1 MDSAATGGGLM
12 ELLGTAFVQR
22 ALLAGLLIGLL
33 TSYYGVFVVQRRLSF
48 LGNGL
53 AHAAFGG
60 VALGLLLDWQP
71 LWVAVPFTVL
81 AAVGII
87 WVQQR
92 TRIGGDTAIGIFFA
106 TSMALGVLF
115 LSLRRTYSADAFSI
129 LFGDLLFINR
139 ADLWAAAAMLLAT
152 LAMLPMWGR
161 WAYATFDRELSAAD
175 RLPVLRDD
183 YLLAVC
189 LAVTVV
195 IASKLVGIVL
205 VAAMLVIP
213 AATARQLA
221 PTFRLMTLASL
232 GVSVAG
238 VLAGMLVSL
247 QANLPAG
254 PSVILVQATLF
265 FLAAFLRR

>member
-1 MDSAATGGGLM
+1 MM

-22 ALLAGLLIGLL
+22 ALAAGLIVGLL

-60 VALGLLLDWQP
+60 VALGLLL
-71 LWVAVPFTVL
+71 AVEPVWMALPFTVL
-81 AAVGII
+81 AALGII
-87 WVQQR
+87 WVQER
-92 TRIGGDTAIGIFFA
+92 TRIASDTAIGIFFA
-106 TSMALGVLF
+106 TSMALGVIF
-115 LSLRRTYSADAFSI
+115 LSMRDTYSADAFSI
-129 LFGDLLFINR
+129 LFGDVLFITPS
-139 ADLWAAAAMLLAT
+139 DLWASVAMLAAT
-152 LAMLPMWGR
+152 LLTLPMWGR
-161 WAYATFDRELSAAD
+161 WAYATFDRELAQSD

-195 IASKLVGIVL
+195 VATKVVGIVL

-213 AATARQLA
+213 AATARLLS
-221 PTFRLMTLASL
+221 PTFIHMTLLSL
-232 GVSVAG
+232 ALSVVS

-247 QANLPAG
+247 RINLPSG
-254 PSVILVQATLF
+254 PAIILVQAALF
-265 FLAAFLRR
+265 FLAAIRPRR